1 MKSLHF
7 SKLSLLGTFLF
18 TVIALINKEI
28 TVFYMLYLF
37 WWQALIE
44 ILTHFGFQLKNNFP
58 FNIAWKANHS
68 AFFLMGLYF
77 VFIVILFGIVFSF
90 SNFDLF
96 ALNAQ
101 ILVFRNIPFALNV
114 ILSLSLALTKLFTQE
129 TDEGTDAGFG
139 FFSTKMIILHI
150 SIILGAFIHF
160 GIKHYYPET
169 FEDSI
174 YPYILSAVPFLL
186 LRAYV
191 DWKMKE

>member
-7 SKLSLLGTFLF
+7 SKLSLLGTVLF

-44 ILTHFGFQLKNNFP
+44 ILTHFGFQLKSKVP
-58 FNIAWKANHS
+58 FYKAWKTNNS

-101 ILVFRNIPFALNV
+101 ILVFKNIPFALNI
-114 ILSLSLALTKLFTQE
+114 ILSLSLALIKLFTQ
-129 TDEGTDAGFG
+129 DADDGSDAGFG
-139 FFSTKMIILHI
+139 ILSTKMIILHI

-160 GIKHYYPET
+160 GVKHYYPES

-174 YPYILSAVPFLL
+174 YPFILSAVPFLL
-186 LRAYV
+186 LRTYI
-191 DWKMKE
+191 DWKMEK

>member
-18 TVIALINKEI
+18 TIIALINKEI

-44 ILTHFGFQLKNNFP
+44 ILTHFGFQLKNNLP

-129 TDEGTDAGFG
+129 TDEGADVGFG
-139 FFSTKMIILHI
+139 IFSTKMIILHI

-160 GIKHYYPET
+160 GIKHYYPES

-174 YPYILSAVPFLL
+174 YPYILFAVPFLL
-186 LRAYV
+186 LRTYV
-191 DWKMKE
+191 DWKMGE